1 MKNLNVD
8 DLRNMNED
16 AIRAF
21 IRKRLSFQEG
31 FLSSLRHSPGSIDM
45 LEHKRFE
52 MSGYEAKTGA
62 CTVWNNNILHLFA
75 DLGIYNYT
83 TYLFLDFYK
92 GSGTL
97 YLQYFSDSGNYWGS
111 GNGLEVELGGCG
123 TVDIIY
129 KIFEYTIFSEQP
141 ERRRI

>member
-1 MKNLNVD
+1 MENLDVE
-8 DLRNMNED
+8 DLRKMDEK
-16 AIRAF
+16 AIKAF
-21 IRKRLSFQEG
+21 IRKRLAFEEG
-31 FLSSLRHSPGSIDM
+31 VLSSLRHCYQSNDK

-52 MSGYEAKTGA
+52 MSGYEAKVGA

-92 GSGTL
+92 GGGTL
-97 YLQYFSDSGNYWGS
+97 YFQYFPSYRSLDATPIEVDFSGA
-111 GNGLEVELGGCG
+111 G

-129 KIFEYTIFSEQP
+129 GIFKVTIFSGLI